1 MLSTDYN
8 LNNTGER
15 RAVRQKPADIT
26 YQFNKHEPIA
36 GMEYA
41 GGDMFQER
49 YSLTVT
55 CGTTFWSNPVQ
66 LLEKKKHAIKVTEAY
81 LFKDMIPLVRE
92 IIMVADNS
100 DTYILACE
108 LLGKMQGKDDS

>member
-1 MLSTDYN
+1 MLSTDFN

-36 GMEYA
+36 GMVYA
-41 GGDMFQER
+41 GEDMFQER

-55 CGTTFWSNPVQ
+55 CGTTFGQTLYNYSKRKSKQ
-66 LLEKKKHAIKVTEAY
+66 SK
-81 LFKDMIPLVRE
+81 
-92 IIMVADNS
+92 
-100 DTYILACE
+100 
-108 LLGKMQGKDDS
+108 